1 MCLHVDLQATE
12 RVRQRLLEAGG
23 SLTVYKL
30 LKLNMTGTALA
41 SPFAAFLWESGWN
54 EAEGELPSPLTDGM
68 IVNEGGF
75 HVLLDDPC
83 PDMPPMDMEMVAVP
97 FHAFEQD
104 FVCAGGSHAIFGRL
118 HLAIADHE
126 LAIKELGAARPR
138 RSAEQPADQ
147 PLHEYQQWV
156 RENQDA
162 AWLRRALVEVA
173 PKGSTEP
180 DRVWIQHRERHR
192 PLRVVPLHSLM
203 RAPDPPAA
211 A

>member
-1 MCLHVDLQATE
+1 MSLRVDLETTE
-12 RVRQRLLEAGG
+12 LIRQRLLEAGG
-23 SLTVYKL
+23 SLRVYKL

-54 EAEGELPSPLTDGM
+54 EAEGELPSPLTHGT

-75 HVLLDDPC
+75 HVFLDDP
-83 PDMPPMDMEMVAVP
+83 MPPMEMVAVP

-173 PKGSTEP
+173 PKGSMERA
-180 DRVWIQHRERHR
+180 RVWIQHRERHR
-192 PLRVVPLHSLM
+192 PLRVVPLDSLV
-203 RAPDPPAA
+203 RAPDSPDAA
-211 A
+211 